1 MALFNKP
8 NGLPVDQVKAMRS
21 RGFDNNQIVQALQR
35 NGYSSTQIFDALN
48 QADLVSGAPPMMDQQ
63 GFPPSDIPQF
73 QPQPMMQMQDNQQAY
88 SGQQGGGSSEG
99 GGITS
104 EEVEELVESVIEEKW
119 DDLAKDINKIVEW
132 KAEVE
137 SKLAKLEQRLD
148 SIQDSFDKLHQAV
161 IGKVGDYD
169 KNILEVGA
177 EVKAM
182 EKVFSKVLPL
192 FTENVSELSRVV
204 QALKKGK

>member
-1 MALFNKP
+1 
-8 NGLPVDQVKAMRS
+8 
-21 RGFDNNQIVQALQR
+21 
-35 NGYSSTQIFDALN
+35 
-48 QADLVSGAPPMMDQQ
+48 
-63 GFPPSDIPQF
+63 
-73 QPQPMMQMQDNQQAY
+73 
-88 SGQQGGGSSEG
+88 
-99 GGITS
+99 
-104 EEVEELVESVIEEKW
+104 VESIIEEKW

-132 KAEVE
+132 KGEVE

-148 SIQDSFDKLHQAV
+148 SIQDNFDKLHQAV

-204 QALKKGK
+204 QALKKSK